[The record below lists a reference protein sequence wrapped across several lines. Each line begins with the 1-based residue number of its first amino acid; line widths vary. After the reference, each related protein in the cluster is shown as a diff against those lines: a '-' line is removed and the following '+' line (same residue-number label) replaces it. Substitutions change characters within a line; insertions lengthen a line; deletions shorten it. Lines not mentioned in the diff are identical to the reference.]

1 MPCLLAFPYKA
12 LLLYKQNRAIIIPN
26 HPRTGMIRKN
36 EFSLRIF
43 YSSSYFLTAS
53 MNFSMNFFIRILS
66 SHFRLTMSLLCNKKS
81 RTRILFEP
89 PCSAFLYHTTSFF
102 SVQSL
107 FYVTSVNLSF
117 SRDILVFSTD
127 CKSISSVPFR
137 LI

>member
-1 MPCLLAFPYKA
+1 MPCLLAFHFTR
-12 LLLYKQNRAIIIPN
+12 LLYKRNRAIIIPN

-36 EFSLRIF
+36 EFSLRICQQLLIF
-43 YSSSYFLTAS
+43 SYSLYESFHE
-53 MNFSMNFFIRILS
+53 FFHTNPLLS
-66 SHFRLTMSLLCNKKS
+66 FQTDYESPMQKS

-107 FYVTSVNLSF
+107 FYVTSINSSAF
-117 SRDILVFSTD
+117 RDTSVFSTD

>member
-12 LLLYKQNRAIIIPN
+12 PLLYKQNRAIIIPN

-36 EFSLRIF
+36 EFSLRICQQLLIF
-43 YSSSYFLTAS
+43 SYSLYESFHE
-53 MNFSMNFFIRILS
+53 FFHTNPLLS
-66 SHFRLTMSLLCNKKS
+66 FQTDYESLMQQKS

-89 PCSAFLYHTTSFF
+89 PCSAFLYHITSFF

-107 FYVTSVNLSF
+107 FYVTSINLSIF
-117 SRDILVFSTD
+117 RDISVFSID